1 MQENSY
7 TKTWL
12 TSGAIK
18 TLGLEFGEI
27 RYCDVGE
34 GPLLLLI
41 HTLRTQLDYF
51 QELIPLLTNRY
62 RVIAIDLPGHGH
74 SSIPLDARFD
84 EPYFRQ
90 SVKDFIQAL
99 DLRQL
104 TIVGESIGG
113 VLALT
118 IAGSLPDLISR
129 VISLNPYDY
138 GEKFGG
144 GIRRSKY
151 GSIIALFGAF
161 ESWTIEPSL
170 VLRFVLSGG
179 FYDESNLPAPLFQ
192 EFVRVGK
199 RKGYRQAEYLLYKHW
214 RSWLDARSLYK
225 SVEAP
230 IILTYG
236 EDDWSQPE
244 EREERRI
251 SLSPERYVIFEKSGH
266 FSALE
271 MPEQL
276 ANVI

>member
-99 DLRQL
+99 DFA
-104 TIVGESIGG
+104 S
-113 VLALT
+113 
-118 IAGSLPDLISR
+118 S
-129 VISLNPYDY
+129 
-138 GEKFGG
+138 
-144 GIRRSKY
+144 
-151 GSIIALFGAF
+151 
-161 ESWTIEPSL
+161 
-170 VLRFVLSGG
+170 
-179 FYDESNLPAPLFQ
+179 
-192 EFVRVGK
+192 
-199 RKGYRQAEYLLYKHW
+199 
-214 RSWLDARSLYK
+214 RSWASQSAACWRLLLQDPARS
-225 SVEAP
+225 
-230 IILTYG
+230 
-236 EDDWSQPE
+236 
-244 EREERRI
+244 
-251 SLSPERYVIFEKSGH
+251 H
-266 FSALE
+266 FACDF
-271 MPEQL
+271 P
-276 ANVI
+276 